1 LKARLVSAKTT
12 ADRGLSKCDRQ
23 KPEDAPPAFK
33 HSFPKSWEKAIR
45 SFRRELE
52 KQRIVLSVPCIFGKL
67 AIKLPA
73 IRTVEEMFMP
83 RTSPESRNQ
92 SETASRDRKNWFDS
106 LRPRIPIVV
115 EHVCAHI
122 HPRPQPADREDF
134 VGAIELRLQ
143 ENDYAL
149 LDSFHGDC
157 DPNTWLFAV
166 VRNYILN
173 QLRKQRRTTSL
184 DDAPPDALVV
194 QPDQE
199 PHARAEEIARM
210 AMGAQS
216 KLSPGEKRFFGLW
229 LTGLSN
235 SELADGLG
243 IQVTSVE
250 SKKSRMF
257 KKIRD
262 MAGGR

>member
-1 LKARLVSAKTT
+1 L
-12 ADRGLSKCDRQ
+12 
-23 KPEDAPPAFK
+23 
-33 HSFPKSWEKAIR
+33 
-45 SFRRELE
+45 
-52 KQRIVLSVPCIFGKL
+52 CIFGKL

-115 EHVCAHI
+115 EQVCAHI

-149 LDSFHGDC
+149 LDSFHGDS
-157 DPNTWLFAV
+157 DLKTWLFAV
-166 VRNYILN
+166 ARNHILD
-173 QLRKQRRTTSL
+173 QLRKQRRMTRL
-184 DDAPPDALVV
+184 DCLPPDAQVV
-194 QPDQE
+194 RPDQE
-199 PHARAEEIARM
+199 PRAILKETIWLALGTR
-210 AMGAQS
+210 S
-216 KLSPGEKRFFGLW
+216 TLTLIEKRLLRLW
-229 LTGLSN
+229 LPGRSN
-235 SELADGLG
+235 AELAAILG
-243 IQVTSVE
+243 IQVASVE

-257 KKIRD
+257 RKIRD
-262 MAGGR
+262 MAQGK